1 MDDKVLK
8 LLENLNGQLE
18 QIQNN
23 MVTKDEIANL
33 VTKDEIANL
42 VTKDEITN
50 LVTKDEIANLV
61 TKDEITNL
69 ATKDEINLLADELHT
84 EIQAVLNEVKELRH
98 DLNTMEIITTK
109 NAFDIAKLKS
119 VK

>member
-1 MDDKVLK
+1 MDDRALK
-8 LLENLNGQLE
+8 LLENLSGQLE
-18 QIQNN
+18 QIKNN
-23 MVTKDEIANL
+23 MATKDEIANLVTKDEIANL

-42 VTKDEITN
+42 VTKDEI
-50 LVTKDEIANLV
+50 K
-61 TKDEITNL
+61 
-69 ATKDEINLLADELHT
+69 LLADELHI
-84 EIQAVLNEVKELRH
+84 EIQVVLNEVKELRH

>member
-23 MVTKDEIANL
+23 MVTKDEIA
-33 VTKDEIANL
+33 
-42 VTKDEITN
+42 N